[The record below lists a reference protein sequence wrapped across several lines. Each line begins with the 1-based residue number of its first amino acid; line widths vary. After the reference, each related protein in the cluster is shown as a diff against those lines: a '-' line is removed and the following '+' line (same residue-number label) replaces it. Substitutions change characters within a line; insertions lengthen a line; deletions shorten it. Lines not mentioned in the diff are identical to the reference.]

1 MTERIGFG
9 FNELHAEERGLL
21 LGLSLLATGDVV
33 LSRLAGDRR
42 EVLRDAWQV
51 LRALPRS
58 GRASLLAGWIV
69 ETNAPFPPGMERLHP
84 SWLAEVVACEPAEL
98 WPALLCGLPGVQV
111 VESLLASAA
120 GDEGAGEAR
129 GERAGLAVRPEALAG
144 GAGGLPTRQS
154 HSGGAIAKAGEAW
167 PADSVAELQRCVFSQ
182 LASLCV
188 APSGPLGAGLCRLGC
203 EELLAEV
210 ARRGAALCQELS
222 AEGDASLWA
231 VAGRLP
237 ATLGRQW
244 VKW

>member
-1 MTERIGFG
+1 MTERSGFG

-69 ETNAPFPPGMERLHP
+69 ETNAPFPPGIERLHP

-111 VESLLASAA
+111 VESLLL
-120 GDEGAGEAR
+120 E
-129 GERAGLAVRPEALAG
+129 
-144 GAGGLPTRQS
+144 S
-154 HSGGAIAKAGEAW
+154 HSGGAIAKAGEDW

>member
-1 MTERIGFG
+1 VTERSGFG

-69 ETNAPFPPGMERLHP
+69 ETNAPFPPGIERLHP

-111 VESLLASAA
+111 VESLLL
-120 GDEGAGEAR
+120 E
-129 GERAGLAVRPEALAG
+129 
-144 GAGGLPTRQS
+144 S
-154 HSGGAIAKAGEAW
+154 HSGGAIAQAGEDW

>member
-1 MTERIGFG
+1 VTERSGFG

-69 ETNAPFPPGMERLHP
+69 ETNAPFPPGIERLHP

-111 VESLLASAA
+111 VESLLL
-120 GDEGAGEAR
+120 E
-129 GERAGLAVRPEALAG
+129 
-144 GAGGLPTRQS
+144 S
-154 HSGGAIAKAGEAW
+154 HSGGAIAKAGEDW

>member
-1 MTERIGFG
+1 MTERSGFG

-69 ETNAPFPPGMERLHP
+69 ETNAPFPPGIERLHP

-111 VESLLASAA
+111 VESLLL
-120 GDEGAGEAR
+120 E
-129 GERAGLAVRPEALAG
+129 
-144 GAGGLPTRQS
+144 S
-154 HSGGAIAKAGEAW
+154 HSGGAIAKAGEDW

-244 VKW
+244 LKW

>member
-1 MTERIGFG
+1 VTERSGFG

-69 ETNAPFPPGMERLHP
+69 ETNAPFPPGIERLHP

-111 VESLLASAA
+111 VESLLL
-120 GDEGAGEAR
+120 E
-129 GERAGLAVRPEALAG
+129 
-144 GAGGLPTRQS
+144 S
-154 HSGGAIAKAGEAW
+154 HSGGAIAQAGEDW

-244 VKW
+244 LKW

>member
-1 MTERIGFG
+1 MTERTGFG

-21 LGLSLLATGDVV
+21 LGLSLLATSDGV
-33 LSRLAGDRR
+33 LSRLAGDCRQASCK
-42 EVLRDAWQV
+42 AWQA
-51 LRALPRS
+51 LRALARS
-58 GRASLLAGWIV
+58 ERAALLAGWIV
-69 ETNAPFPPGMERLHP
+69 ETKAPFPLGMERLHP
-84 SWLAEVVACEPAEL
+84 SWLVEAVASEPPDL

-111 VESLLASAA
+111 VVALLSQSHDARAIA
-120 GDEGAGEAR
+120 GD
-129 GERAGLAVRPEALAG
+129 
-144 GAGGLPTRQS
+144 
-154 HSGGAIAKAGEAW
+154 AW
-167 PADSVAELQRCVFSQ
+167 PPDAVAELQRCVFSQ

-188 APSGPLGAGLCRLGC
+188 GPSGPVGASLCRLGC

-210 ARRGAALCQELS
+210 ARRGAALYQELC

>member
-1 MTERIGFG
+1 VTERSGFG

-69 ETNAPFPPGMERLHP
+69 ETNAPFPPGIERLHP

-111 VESLLASAA
+111 VESLLL
-120 GDEGAGEAR
+120 E
-129 GERAGLAVRPEALAG
+129 
-144 GAGGLPTRQS
+144 S
-154 HSGGAIAKAGEAW
+154 HSGGAIAKAGEDW

-244 VKW
+244 LKW

>member
-21 LGLSLLATGDVV
+21 LGLSLLASGDVV
-33 LSRLAGDRR
+33 LSRLAGKRR
-42 EVLRDAWQV
+42 QACGKAWQA
-51 LRALPRS
+51 LRALPRPD
-58 GRASLLAGWIV
+58 RAALLAGWIV

-84 SWLAEVVACEPAEL
+84 SWMAEVVASEPAEL
-98 WPALLCGLPGVQV
+98 WPALLCGLPGAPEVKA
-111 VESLLASAA
+111 LLAHAVDA
-120 GDEGAGEAR
+120 VAKDDGAW
-129 GERAGLAVRPEALAG
+129 PPG
-144 GAGGLPTRQS
+144 GA
-154 HSGGAIAKAGEAW
+154 
-167 PADSVAELQRCVFSQ
+167 AELQRWVFSQ

-188 APSGPLGAGLCRLGC
+188 GPSGPVGASHCRLSC

-210 ARRGAALCQELS
+210 ARRGAALRQELC
-222 AEGDASLWA
+222 AEGDASLLA